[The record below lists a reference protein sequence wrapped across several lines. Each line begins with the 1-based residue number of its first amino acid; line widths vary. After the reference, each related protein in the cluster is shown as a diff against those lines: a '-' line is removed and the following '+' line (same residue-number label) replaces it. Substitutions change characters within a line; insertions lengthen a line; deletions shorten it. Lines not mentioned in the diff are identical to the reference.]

1 MKKILAID
9 IGYGSVKVIYGY
21 SDNTIKNQFKFTS
34 VVAVTGK
41 DEYIK
46 DKRIVEYKDKSYYV
60 GEDALQFPSDAL
72 IDITEFKNLIY
83 FAPLFVYTAIKKIG
97 EIPDTIVCGL
107 SKAQLQYSLAFK
119 EAIQNFRVNDEEFNF
134 ENVYILPQGAGS
146 KITIDNYGVDFPNK
160 QQEFTGLSN
169 YVGVDI
175 GFNTIDIF
183 LVTNGK
189 TSPYLFKGIEN

>member
-1 MKKILAID
+1 M
-9 IGYGSVKVIYGY
+9 
-21 SDNTIKNQFKFTS
+21 
-34 VVAVTGK
+34 
-41 DEYIK
+41 
-46 DKRIVEYKDKSYYV
+46 
-60 GEDALQFPSDAL
+60 
-72 IDITEFKNLIY
+72 
-83 FAPLFVYTAIKKIG
+83 
-97 EIPDTIVCGL
+97 
-107 SKAQLQYSLAFK
+107 
-119 EAIQNFRVNDEEFNF
+119 NDEEFNF

-189 TSPYLFKGIEN
+189 TSPYLFKGIENEGVMKVFLDSEMFDKERIQ